1 MTSVGSKVDPIKRS
15 AEEAVVAD
23 NAPATKKPKMSTA
36 SILAASVA
44 HLSQAKPSTVSQL
57 STTSAGV
64 QLGQPTVLISSTAH
78 ASKPS
83 KATKVAKKELP
94 HVLIWVSHNG
104 TRPGSGWTNKSLRIV
119 GVYGS
124 KVEAENKKNEII
136 DQHET
141 AGYGDI
147 LVGDTCWD
155 EIDLVVRPAG
165 ECTL

>member
-1 MTSVGSKVDPIKRS
+1 MQTSSKRPFD
-15 AEEAVVAD
+15 E
-23 NAPATKKPKMSTA
+23 PAIEGDSSTKKPKMSSA

-44 HLSQAKPSTVSQL
+44 HLSQAKPQ
-57 STTSAGV
+57 TTSPHVLASAGS
-64 QLGQPTVLISSTAH
+64 QISLPVAPISAAINTT
-78 ASKPS
+78 KTS
-83 KATKVAKKELP
+83 KAGKVAKKELP

-136 DQHET
+136 DQHDT

-165 ECTL
+165 ESTL